1 MTKLF
6 LLLGNPVSHSLS
18 PCFWNKT
25 FKKLGIDATYV
36 ALKVEED
43 DINVALHGIKALG
56 VSGINVT
63 IPYKQAAAKVCSVL
77 HGAASVIGVV
87 NTLKLGKNG
96 FEGWN
101 TDYYGLRSVLGGFAG
116 FENALVIGSGASSQ
130 TALQVLSE
138 IKCKQAYQIARKY
151 SDTIYEK
158 NNEMYLTKFAW
169 NSKNFA
175 YSVSES
181 DIIINTTPLG
191 WKPEDDIPELRT
203 YLTSDKTYMDFN
215 YSSCSSLIQAA
226 SEKNCKVIDGLELL
240 LRQGME
246 SFKIFTGVCV
256 PDNIMREA
264 LYSCVR

>member
-1 MTKLF
+1 MRE
-6 LLLGNPVSHSLS
+6 N
-18 PCFWNKT
+18 
-25 FKKLGIDATYV
+25 
-36 ALKVEED
+36 
-43 DINVALHGIKALG
+43 
-56 VSGINVT
+56 
-63 IPYKQAAAKVCSVL
+63 IPILYMK
-77 HGAASVIGVV
+77 
-87 NTLKLGKNG
+87 
-96 FEGWN
+96 
-101 TDYYGLRSVLGGFAG
+101 
-116 FENALVIGSGASSQ
+116 
-130 TALQVLSE
+130 
-138 IKCKQAYQIARKY
+138 
-151 SDTIYEK
+151 K

-215 YSSCSSLIQAA
+215 YSSCSKLIQSAA
-226 SEKNCKVIDGLELL
+226 EKNCKVVDGLELL